1 MPGGV
6 TLRAVRIVLILI
18 ALITVGAFYN
28 LGTTPPPPE
37 AAEQVVVAQAAETA
51 VTTTTAV
58 TATTSL
64 DARCS
69 TGESAPTGRIVG
81 DPVGVEEGIGLD
93 LDCLVDS
100 IPSGTTV
107 TIASSEAVARLCAPL
122 PDAAEGCWNGSRVV
136 IPVDAWMAGEADFF
150 DRLSELTPQ
159 D

>member
-37 AAEQVVVAQAAETA
+37 PAEQVVVAQAAETA
-51 VTTTTAV
+51 VTTTAA

-122 PDAAEGCWNGSRVV
+122 PDAAEGCWNGSRAVV
-136 IPVDAWMAGEADFF
+136 PVDVWVAGDADFTE
-150 DRLSELTPQ
+150 RVSELTQ
-159 D
+159 QG